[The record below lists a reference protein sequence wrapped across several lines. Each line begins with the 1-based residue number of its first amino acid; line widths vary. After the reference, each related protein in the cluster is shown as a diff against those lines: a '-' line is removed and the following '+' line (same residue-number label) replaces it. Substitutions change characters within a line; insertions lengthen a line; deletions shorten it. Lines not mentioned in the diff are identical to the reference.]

1 MALIDTKVMSYMK
14 RLTLILICFT
24 MALGISAQGVL
35 RQQGY
40 VRTVGRPD
48 APKGKPLSGVL
59 IGVQGQSNNVRS
71 RQNGHFEIPFAQA
84 SAGVSSFRLSRVT
97 LGGYNLYETSIMGR
111 PLPVSP
117 SFPLEIVMVSAKEV
131 EAMKQ
136 KFTEQV
142 RQRYQAE
149 LNKLKAEKA
158 QLGERYQ
165 AELNRVNEKYKN
177 CDAYVADLVERFSH
191 IDYATLDY
199 QTSCVYASIEAGNLD
214 EADRLLN
221 QTNSAELLKARAAI
235 TKHIEQEQA
244 SVRNID
250 RRLSDYYSG
259 KFEVHAARFD
269 NDSAAWYMQQLV
281 ALDTANVKNLMKAA
295 GFYHNSCSKY
305 PESLAF
311 YQRALRQLEAAHE
324 EHSLDAALCYREM
337 STLFSNM
344 LNRDSDALQSI
355 QKAQQIYREVEGED
369 TENMARCY
377 QSLSSACERV
387 GDTAKVVDYM
397 QKSIDLRTRL
407 FGSHYWRL
415 GINYS
420 NLGNIYRGRKQFA
433 KSQEC
438 FEKGVA
444 LVDTTDR
451 NAADALGSLYANWG
465 NMEYNRHNYA
475 EALRLLQKGAYYQSK
490 DMGDGLLFYCMTLH
504 SIGNC
509 YMAMNQKEDGQ
520 AYWKRSMD
528 LLTERFGEY
537 GIPLI
542 PYYEERAGLL
552 RAAGE
557 YESALE
563 YYRKVAKIQSDN
575 DMESEQGRAWFAEQT
590 APCYYN
596 TGYYEQALSA
606 YSTVLDYLRK
616 SNTLT
621 PQTEYQYTMIKSYAL
636 FKLGRVH
643 EAMDMAKDAER
654 IREANKLEPGQS
666 LEVMYRCYCA
676 LIKTEGDKWRKPFKK
691 FMADKMFTIDIPK
704 SLLDIP
710 GEDTEFVLVS
720 YSVWDWDA
728 ERDIYERTDK
738 DLYRYDQKSMTIVL
752 PAHKKTVYMD
762 FDINPR
768 CTINMVTGVN
778 KLARKLM
785 YRTLKESAVKYW
797 PQDFR

>member
-1 MALIDTKVMSYMK
+1 MSYLK
-14 RLTLILICFT
+14 HLTLAFLSFIACLS
-24 MALGISAQGVL
+24 LSAQGVL

-48 APKGKPLSGVL
+48 APKGRPLSGVL

-71 RQNGHFEIPFAQA
+71 RQDGHFEIPFNHA
-84 SAGVSSFRLSRVT
+84 SAGVSSFRISKVT

-117 SFPLEIVMVSAKEV
+117 NFPLEIVMVSAKEV

-136 KFTEQV
+136 KFGEQV

-250 RRLSDYYSG
+250 RRLSDYYNG

-281 ALDTANVKNLMKAA
+281 ALDTTNVKNLIKAA
-295 GFYHNSCSKY
+295 EFYHNSCSKY
-305 PESLAF
+305 PESLAY

-324 EHSLDAALCYREM
+324 ENSLDAALCYREM

-344 LNRDSDALQSI
+344 QNRDSDALQSI
-355 QKAQQIYREVEGED
+355 QRALQIYREVEGED
-369 TENMARCY
+369 TENMAMCY
-377 QSLSSACERV
+377 MSMSSACERV
-387 GDTAKVVDYM
+387 GDTVKVVDYM

-407 FGSHYWRL
+407 FGPHYWRL

-420 NLGNIYRGRKQFA
+420 NLGTFYIGRKQYA

-451 NAADALGSLYANWG
+451 NAAYALGTLYANWG

-490 DMGDGLLFYCMTLH
+490 DMGDGLESYCMTLH
-504 SIGNC
+504 SIGNA
-509 YMAMNQKEDGQ
+509 YMSMGKKEEGK

-552 RAAGE
+552 RADGD
-557 YESALE
+557 YNSALE
-563 YYRKVAKIQSDN
+563 YYRKAAKIQADN
-575 DMESEQGRAWFAEQT
+575 AMDSEQNKAWSAEQM

-596 TGYYEQALSA
+596 SGLYEQALSA
-606 YSTVLDYLRK
+606 YSAVLDYLRK
-616 SNTLT
+616 NNTLN
-621 PQTEYQYTMIKSYAL
+621 PQKECQYTAIKAYSL
-636 FKLGRVH
+636 FKLGRMH
-643 EAMDMAKDAER
+643 EAMDMAKEAER
-654 IREANKLEPGQS
+654 IREANKLEPGS
-666 LEVMYRCYCA
+666 EMEVMYRCYCA
-676 LIKTEGDKWRKPFKK
+676 LIKAEGDKWRKPFKK
-691 FMADKMFTIDIPK
+691 FMADKMFTITIPK

-710 GEDTEFVLVS
+710 GEDTEFVLVD
-720 YSVWDWDA
+720 YGRWDWDA

-738 DLYRYDQKSMTIVL
+738 DLYQYDQKSMTIVL

-762 FDINPR
+762 FDINPQ
-768 CTINMVTGVN
+768 CTISMVFGVN
-778 KLARKLM
+778 KMARKLM

-797 PQDFR
+797 PQVYQ

>member
-1 MALIDTKVMSYMK
+1 MSYMK
-14 RLTLILICFT
+14 RLTLILLSIVV
-24 MALGISAQGVL
+24 ALGLSAQGVL
-35 RQQGY
+35 RQKGY

-59 IGVQGQSNNVRS
+59 IGVQGQTNNVRS
-71 RQNGHFEIPFAQA
+71 RQDGHFEIPFAQA

-131 EAMKQ
+131 EVMKQ

-142 RQRYQAE
+142 RQRYQTE
-149 LNKLKAEKA
+149 LNKLRAEKA

-177 CDAYVADLVERFSH
+177 CDAYVADLVERFSR

-250 RRLSDYYSG
+250 RRLSDYYNG

-281 ALDTANVKNLMKAA
+281 ALDTTNVKNLLKAA

-305 PESLAF
+305 PESLAY
-311 YQRALRQLEAAHE
+311 YQRALRQLQAAHE
-324 EHSLDAALCYREM
+324 ENSLDAALCYREM

-344 LNRDSDALQSI
+344 QNRDSDALQSI
-355 QKAQQIYREVEGED
+355 QKALQIYREVEGED
-369 TENMARCY
+369 TENMAICY
-377 QSLSSACERV
+377 QSLSSACARV

-407 FGSHYWRL
+407 FGPHYWKL

-420 NLGNIYRGRKQFA
+420 NLGLFYKGREQFA

-451 NAADALGSLYANWG
+451 KAAYVLGSLYANWG
-465 NMEYNRHNYA
+465 SMEYKRHNYA
-475 EALRLLQKGAYYQSK
+475 EALRLLQKGAYYESK
-490 DMGDGLLFYCMTLH
+490 DMGDGLQFYCMTLH

-509 YMAMNQKEDGQ
+509 YVAMDKKEEGET
-520 AYWKRSMD
+520 YWKQSMN

-557 YESALE
+557 YDSALE
-563 YYRKVAKIQSDN
+563 YYRKAAKIEADN
-575 DMESEQGRAWFAEQT
+575 AMDSEKNKAWLAEQT
-590 APCYYN
+590 APCYFN

-606 YSTVLDYLRK
+606 YSAVLDYLRK
-616 SNTLT
+616 SNKLDSK
-621 PQTEYQYTMIKSYAL
+621 TEYEYTGIKAAAL
-636 FKLGRVH
+636 FKLGRLH
-643 EAMDMAKDAER
+643 EAMDMAKDVER
-654 IREANKLEPGQS
+654 IREANKLEIGS
-666 LEVMYRCYCA
+666 EVEVMYRCYCA
-676 LIKTEGDKWRKPFKK
+676 LIKAEGDKWRKPFKK

-720 YSVWDWDA
+720 YSAWDWDA
-728 ERDIYERTDK
+728 ERDIFERTDEDFYK
-738 DLYRYDQKSMTIVL
+738 YDQRSMTIVL

-797 PQDFR
+797 PENFK